1 MDCFSCSDN
10 ALVLQATLK
19 MARQNFEEQHGT
31 SLAQKASSNA
41 DGEEEEEEEV
51 RPAPALS
58 LV

>member
-1 MDCFSCSDN
+1 
-10 ALVLQATLK
+10 

-31 SLAQKASSNA
+31 SLAQKAVNNA

-51 RPAPALS
+51 RPAPTLS